1 MPPLTLGYSP
11 CPNDCYIFY
20 GLAHD
25 RIQPRLDWRIVLDDV
40 EALNLSADRGD
51 LDVTKLSYH
60 AYGHMT
66 ERYVMLPGGGA
77 LGRGVGPL
85 IVTREPL
92 TELSG
97 RRVAV
102 PGGLTTANL
111 LLGLSQADGLD
122 TVELRYDRIMP
133 AVAAGEVDAGL
144 IIHESR
150 FTYRHHGLRKFL
162 DLGSWWERETGLP
175 IPLGG
180 IAARRSL
187 GSERL
192 RQIDSAIRASLAY
205 ADAHPQETDAYVAE
219 HAQEMDAAVR
229 RQHIELY
236 VNDFSRDLGG
246 QGKRAVQA
254 LLQRARDR
262 GLVPAWHRPLF
273 LEETPR
279 DVARST
285 GGTGRA

>member
-1 MPPLTLGYSP
+1 MSHLTLGYSP

-25 RIQPRLDWRIVLDDV
+25 RIQPKLDWRIVLDDV
-40 EALNLSADRGD
+40 EALNRSAERGD

-60 AYGHMT
+60 AYGHVAD
-66 ERYVMLPGGGA
+66 RYVMLAGGGA

-92 TELSG
+92 ADLSG

-111 LLGLSQADGLD
+111 LLELSQAEDID
-122 TVELRYDRIMP
+122 TLELRYDRIMP

-150 FTYRHHGLRKFL
+150 FTYRRHGLRKFL

-180 IAARRSL
+180 IAARRDL

-192 RQIDSAIRASLAY
+192 GQIETAVRASLAY
-205 ADAHPQETDAYVAE
+205 ADAHPHETDTYVAE

-236 VNDFSRDLGG
+236 VNDFSRDLGTE
-246 QGKRAVQA
+246 GKGAVQA

-262 GLVPAWHRPLF
+262 GLIPAWHRPLF
-273 LEETPR
+273 VEEAPR
-279 DVARST
+279 EGERPAA
-285 GGTGRA
+285 GTSEA

>member
-25 RIQPRLDWRIVLDDV
+25 RIQPQLDWRIVLDDV
-40 EALNLSADRGD
+40 EALNLRADRGD

-66 ERYVMLPGGGA
+66 ERYVMLAAGGA

-85 IVTREPL
+85 IVTKEPL
-92 TELSG
+92 TDLSG

-111 LLGLSQADGLD
+111 LLELSQADDLD
-122 TVELRYDRIMP
+122 TLELRYDRIMP

-150 FTYRHHGLRKFL
+150 FTYRQQGLREFL

-192 RQIDSAIRASLAY
+192 SQIDSAVRASLAF
-205 ADAHPQETDAYVAE
+205 ADAHPDETDAYVAE
-219 HAQEMDAAVR
+219 HAQEMDAGVR

-236 VNDFSRDLGG
+236 VNDFSRDLGAEG
-246 QGKRAVQA
+246 RGAVQA

-262 GLVPAWHRPLF
+262 GLIPAWHRPLF
-273 LEETPR
+273 LEEAPQEGERTAAGR
-279 DVARST
+279 
-285 GGTGRA
+285 GRA